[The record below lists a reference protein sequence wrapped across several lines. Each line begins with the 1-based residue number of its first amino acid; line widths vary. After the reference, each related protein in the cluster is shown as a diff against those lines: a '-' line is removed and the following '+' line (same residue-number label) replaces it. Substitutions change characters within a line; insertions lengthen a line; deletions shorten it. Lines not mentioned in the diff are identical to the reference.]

1 MKQKQE
7 KLQQLRQKLLHLLE
21 THPDSPEAATWK
33 QMLAEIGALNQGLY
47 PQNGSNNFHSIW

>member
-33 QMLAEIGALNQGLY
+33 QMLAEIGPLN
-47 PQNGSNNFHSIW
+47 